1 MGCSFKRQRGITSV
15 HEFQKIIIK
24 GCKPNK
30 IWVDQGGEFYNKFL
44 RDFWK

>member
-30 IWVDQGGEFYNKFL
+30 IWVDQGVEFYNKFL